1 MIKKFY
7 ALTVL
12 VVALACM
19 PLGSP
24 HDVKA
29 QQPQSTAGE
38 APPLIA
44 LKGVDGKTYDLAEM
58 RGNVVLVSFG
68 ATWCAPCAEELRALE
83 ELKTEYKN
91 QPVKFLW
98 ISLDPPE
105 EVSDKGLRGYAK
117 ANKMSF
123 PVLRDPT
130 KMTYAQFSTRVKI
143 PLVLLYDKEGVLVA
157 KQIGMSASADK
168 YKASW
173 RARFDKLL
181 AAQPSAATKKSAPAK

>member
-1 MIKKFY
+1 MMKKFY
-7 ALTVL
+7 LFTFI
-12 VVALACM
+12 LAAFAGA
-19 PLGSP
+19 PLCSVC
-24 HDVKA
+24 VKA
-29 QQPQSTAGE
+29 QQRPQAIAEE
-38 APPLIA
+38 APAPIA

-83 ELKTEYKN
+83 ELKTEYKT

-105 EVSDKGLRGYAK
+105 EVSDKKLRSYAK
-117 ANKMSF
+117 AIKMSF

-130 KMTYAQFSTRVKI
+130 KMTYAQFSTTVRL
-143 PLVLLYDKEGVLVA
+143 PLVLLYNKEGVLTA
-157 KQIGMSASADK
+157 KQFGMAATTEK
-168 YKASW
+168 YKMAL

-181 AAQPSAATKKSAPAK
+181 AAQSSAAKTVSVK